1 MSKNKARS
9 KEEIKQ
15 PGDRGMFYDSK
26 KCFLCGKLIWG
37 SSPQSHKLAKK
48 DCYFKMKA
56 HREECQKKDKQLKL
70 SLPGRQGEQSQTI
83 KKVSLRGELS
93 PQGRGKAI

>member
-1 MSKNKARS
+1 MSKNKNRS
-9 KEEIKQ
+9 KESYNE

-56 HREECQKKDKQLKL
+56 HKEECQKKQGKQLNL
-70 SLPGRQGEQSQTI
+70 SIPGREGKQSQTI
-83 KKVSLRGELS
+83 KKVSLRGE
-93 PQGRGKAI
+93 